1 MEPTQI
7 PTQEPTQ
14 IPIQVL
20 TPQPKPNYLIMIFFS
35 ILGII
40 FLISTILLYFQNQKL
55 QKQVLNPQISP
66 TIQTPSPTPK
76 TVSSISIPPDETTSW
91 KTYENNYWKITFRYP
106 ETLFKPCPNYT
117 TEKEGIRFWGPHFIC
132 PNGHDVLYKI
142 GFVGYDPGKYIEPK
156 KPSSSET
163 IAVDGKQ
170 AQKKTYIYDE
180 SDGPLSSLKQSVEI
194 VFNLSN
200 GTVVLQQLGDNIN
213 EQKLFDQILSTFK
226 FL

>member
-1 MEPTQI
+1 MDPTQT
-7 PTQEPTQ
+7 PTQEP
-14 IPIQVL
+14 IQSTPEII
-20 TPQPKPNYLIMIFFS
+20 TPQPNPSYLKTIIFS
-35 ILGII
+35 ILLII
-40 FLISTILLYFQNQKL
+40 TFGLIAYLIFQNQKL

-76 TVSSISIPPDETTSW
+76 TVSSISIPSDETANW